1 MSLAWHSVAL
11 NLLWVAMV
19 VFIYQFDNFHPNKK
33 QIYRIITQVR
43 DRDEN
48 PSYASA
54 PVGTAQLLKG
64 NFSGVEKAVRI
75 NQSLP
80 KTVRYA
86 EFHFEVKGY
95 FADAEYLSMFN
106 FPLLRGNPATSLEK
120 PNTMVITEAA
130 AARIFGDKEPM
141 GEIVFIK
148 PYGDVMITGIA
159 KDMPKN
165 THLKAEALV
174 SFASLTAFHGG
185 SFTNDE
191 KNWSNF
197 HNSYVYLQVSG
208 NLRSAA
214 IEAFLN
220 RVAKEKYTKPE
231 FKASFE
237 LQRFAQIVPGPELD
251 NDMGNEWSYPEMLLM
266 GVLPMIILLAPCS
279 NYVSLAI
286 SQPDKFFYCSLW
298 FSVFLSG
305 SLCNKL

>member
-1 MSLAWHSVAL
+1 MFLAWHSVAL

-54 PVGTAQLLKG
+54 PVNTAQLLKG
-64 NFSGVEKAVRI
+64 NFNGVEKAVRI

-80 KTVRYA
+80 KHIRYS
-86 EFHFEVKGY
+86 EFDFQVKGY

-141 GEIVFIK
+141 GEIVFIQ
-148 PYGDVMITGIA
+148 PYGDVMITGIL

-165 THLKAEALV
+165 THLKAEVLV
-174 SFASLTAFHGG
+174 SYPTLIAHHGP

-197 HNSYVYLQVSG
+197 HNSYVYLQLPDNS
-208 NLRSAA
+208 RPAA

-231 FKASFE
+231 YKASFE
-237 LQRFAQIVPGPELD
+237 LQRFDKIVPGPELD

-266 GVLPMIILLAPCS
+266 GVLPMIILLAACS

-286 SQPDKFFYCSLW
+286 SQSDKFFYCSLW